1 MKIAITG
8 SSGFIGSAL
17 VRALVSRGDEVV
29 RIVRAGPG
37 GPGRVLWDPER
48 GDLDPRTLDGV
59 DAAVNLAGEPIG
71 KRRWTATQ
79 KARILN
85 SRVRGTD
92 TLARSLAV
100 LSPRP
105 RVLVSASAMGFYG
118 ERADEILTESSPS
131 GVGFLPSVCRRWE
144 AATSSATDA
153 GIRVVHLRTGLVLDP
168 SGSLLKRVLLPFRI
182 GVGGRLG
189 DGRQWMS
196 WITLADHI
204 RAVVHLL
211 DGDAA
216 SGAFNIAAPNAVRN
230 DEFTRSL
237 GRVLRRPTIFPIP
250 RGLIA
255 IPYGRE
261 LSNDLLSSTR
271 MVPQRLEATSFR
283 FEATDLEPALRAMLA
298 R

>member
-8 SSGFIGSAL
+8 SSGFIGTAL
-17 VRALVSRGDEVV
+17 VRALQVRGDEIV
-29 RIVRAGPG
+29 RIVRADG
-37 GPGRVLWDPER
+37 GPGTVLWDPER
-48 GDLDPRTLDGV
+48 GNIEEIAPEGI
-59 DAAVNLAGEPIG
+59 DAAVNLAGEPIA
-71 KRRWTATQ
+71 KRRWTAAQ

-85 SRVRGTD
+85 SRVRGTAA
-92 TLARSLAV
+92 LARSLAA

-118 ERADEILTESSPS
+118 ERGDEMLTETASS

-144 AATSSATDA
+144 AATAPASDA
-153 GIRVVHLRTGLVLDP
+153 GIRIVHLRTGLVLDP
-168 SGSLLKRVLLPFRI
+168 TGSLLKRILLPFRV

-204 RAVVHLL
+204 RAIMRLL
-211 DGDAA
+211 DDDDA
-216 SGAFNIAAPNAVRN
+216 SGPFNIAAPNPVRN
-230 DEFTRSL
+230 DEFTHTL
-237 GRVLRRPTIFPIP
+237 GRVLRRPTVFPIP
-250 RGLIA
+250 RALIA

-261 LSNDLLSSTR
+261 LAGDLLSSTR
-271 MVPQRLEATSFR
+271 MVPQRLEATGFR
-283 FEATDLEPALRAMLA
+283 FEATELEPALRAMLA